1 MSREDHDQIL
11 LMANGD
17 IILNTESNGVM
28 FITESKRKKD
38 NEPLKFADFQAVINQ
53 SDR

>member
-11 LMANGD
+11 VMANGD
-17 IILNTESNGVM
+17 IVLNTESNGVM
-28 FITESKRKKD
+28 FITKSKRNKD
-38 NEPLKFADFQAVINQ
+38 NEPLSFADFETVINQ